1 MKKVDYFGRY
11 QLVSSTGA
19 SEQMLFKH
27 GRGLRQPMGQQ
38 SCGIQTLEG
47 KCPTVLPVKCQAGK
61 DGERGEHPKKTA
73 ISDTM
78 QASDEGRAS
87 CDPSSGQ

>member
-1 MKKVDYFGRY
+1 MKKVDNFRRHK
-11 QLVSSTGA
+11 LVRSTGA
-19 SEQMLFKH
+19 SEQMLLKD
-27 GRGLRQPMGQQ
+27 GSGLRQPMCQL

-47 KCPTVLPVKCQAGK
+47 KCPAVLTVKRQTGQ
-61 DGERGEHPKKTA
+61 DSERGEHPKKTA